1 MVIRYYVRYMMYRHR
16 YRLTRIYR
24 AAALYG
30 VIVFLFFLL
39 YQIPLAGILS
49 RTFEGRGFPLF
60 DIALSWSERD
70 PRGLM
75 RSGVPVMAW
84 VGNQEDYP
92 EEISPRSI
100 VTALLAPFRV
110 NLSSPHELLAVEMP
124 ALAEFRKG
132 QGVPVSGQ
140 APSPGGGPGAPAAA
154 VSPDAL
160 LGIYYTHTG
169 ETYAVTDGV
178 ERLTGQKG
186 GVVETGR
193 VIKEKL
199 ESGYGIQVAHYDRV
213 NDQNYGLSYVESEKT
228 ARLLLE
234 ENKNIQILLDIH
246 RDAGKSRSESL
257 VRVNGEDLAP
267 ILFVVGSDAR
277 SPFPTWRNNHDF
289 AVRLAERINKKYPG
303 LCIGVRIKEGRYNQF
318 LHPRAVLVEI
328 GSVNNS
334 TAEAVKTA
342 GMFAGV
348 LAEEIMEIAP
358 DYLRKSNE
366 DSRTP
371 AVRTRAGVYGE
382 EL

>member
-1 MVIRYYVRYMMYRHR
+1 MEIRYFIRYQLYRHR
-16 YRLTRIYR
+16 YRLSRAYR

-30 VIVFLFFLL
+30 VVAFLFFLL
-39 YQIPLAGILS
+39 YSIPLAGVLS
-49 RTFEGRGFPLF
+49 KTMEMRGFSLF

-70 PRGLM
+70 PRGLV
-75 RSGVPVMAW
+75 RSAAPVMAW

-92 EEISPRSI
+92 EEISPRSV
-100 VTALLAPFRV
+100 VTAILAPFRV
-110 NLSSPHELLAVEMP
+110 NLSSPHELLAGEMP

-132 QGVPVSGQ
+132 YAVPASLKS
-140 APSPGGGPGAPAAA
+140 PSPGGDPASPAA
-154 VSPDAL
+154 VSADAL

-178 ERLTGQKG
+178 ERLPAQKG

-193 VIKEKL
+193 AIQEKL
-199 ESGYGIQVAHYDRV
+199 ETGYGIRVAINDRV
-213 NDQNYGLSYVESEKT
+213 NDQNYGLSYIESEKT

-246 RDAGKSRSESL
+246 RDAGKSRGESL
-257 VRVNGEDLAP
+257 VKVKGEDLAP

-328 GSVNNS
+328 GTVNNS
-334 TAEAVKTA
+334 TPEAVKTA
-342 GMFAGV
+342 GMLAEA
-348 LAEEIMEIAP
+348 LAEEITETAP
-358 DYLRKSNE
+358 ELLKSNE
-366 DSRTP
+366 GGRSKIP
-371 AVRTRAGVYGE
+371 SGV
-382 EL
+382 